1 MVKLLSTIPEI
12 IPAWERPDPERW
24 IERTQKGISRK
35 IVEEISRL
43 KDEPDWM
50 REKRLAAFKF
60 FEQKIMPTWGV
71 DLSELNFD
79 DITFFIRPDKK
90 QFENW
95 DEVPADIR
103 RVYDNL
109 GIPQAEQKFL
119 AGLVGQYESEGFYA
133 KIKEKWERQG
143 VIFTDTDTAVK
154 KYPDLVREY
163 FMTRC
168 VPIADHK
175 FAALHGAVWSGGSF
189 VYIPKGVK
197 VDMPLQTYFRMNAAQ
212 SGQFEHTLIIADEG
226 SSVHYI
232 ESCTAPKYNKDS
244 LHSAVV
250 EIFVK
255 KGASV
260 RYTTIQN
267 WSKNVYNLNTK
278 RALVEEDGNIEW
290 VGGSLGSKATMLYPA
305 SILMGRGANA
315 RHLNIA
321 LAGPG
326 QWKDTGAKVIHG
338 APHTSSR
345 VISKSIS
352 LGGGRSS
359 YRGLLKIAKGAAGAK
374 AHVQCDALLLD
385 EHSQSDTYP
394 YMEVYEDDVSIM
406 HEATVNRVT
415 DEQLFYLRSRGL
427 TEEQA
432 LDLILAGFLDPISR
446 ELPLDYAIEL
456 NRFIRLEMTG
466 SVG

>member
-1 MVKLLSTIPEI
+1 M
-12 IPAWERPDPERW
+12 
-24 IERTQKGISRK
+24 
-35 IVEEISRL
+35 
-43 KDEPDWM
+43 
-50 REKRLAAFKF
+50 
-60 FEQKIMPTWGV
+60 
-71 DLSELNFD
+71 
-79 DITFFIRPDKK
+79 
-90 QFENW
+90 
-95 DEVPADIR
+95 
-103 RVYDNL
+103 
-109 GIPQAEQKFL
+109 
-119 AGLVGQYESEGFYA
+119 
-133 KIKEKWERQG
+133 
-143 VIFTDTDTAVK
+143 
-154 KYPDLVREY
+154 
-163 FMTRC
+163 
-168 VPIADHK
+168 
-175 FAALHGAVWSGGSF
+175 
-189 VYIPKGVK
+189 
-197 VDMPLQTYFRMNAAQ
+197 
-212 SGQFEHTLIIADEG
+212 
-226 SSVHYI
+226 
-232 ESCTAPKYNKDS
+232 
-244 LHSAVV
+244 
-250 EIFVK
+250 
-255 KGASV
+255 
-260 RYTTIQN
+260 
-267 WSKNVYNLNTK
+267 
-278 RALVEEDGNIEW
+278 EW
-290 VGGSLGSKATMLYPA
+290 VGGSLGSKVTMLYPM
-305 SILMGRGANA
+305 SVLIGARAHA

-338 APHTSSR
+338 APDTTSR

-359 YRGLLKIAKGAAGAK
+359 YRGLLKIAKGAKGAK